1 MAQTTVSIRTLHGAT
16 AAVGWSNG
24 RSVSIDRAESAG
36 GLGIGFNGGEL
47 LLLAVG
53 GCYCNDLFR
62 EAAKMKIKIKGVS
75 VQVEADWGGD
85 PVRAM
90 NLSFSVRVESPA
102 PKTQIEEL
110 IRHTD
115 RVAEIPNSLRL
126 GTEVKLRAFE
136 VIQPSGT
143 GAAT

>member
-24 RSVSIDRAESAG
+24 RSVSIDRAEGAG

-62 EAAKMKIKIKGVS
+62 EAAKMQIFRPRGPYAGS
-75 VQVEADWGGD
+75 VLQPGPLAPGSQ
-85 PVRAM
+85 RA
-90 NLSFSVRVESPA
+90 
-102 PKTQIEEL
+102 Q
-110 IRHTD
+110 
-115 RVAEIPNSLRL
+115 
-126 GTEVKLRAFE
+126 
-136 VIQPSGT
+136 
-143 GAAT
+143 